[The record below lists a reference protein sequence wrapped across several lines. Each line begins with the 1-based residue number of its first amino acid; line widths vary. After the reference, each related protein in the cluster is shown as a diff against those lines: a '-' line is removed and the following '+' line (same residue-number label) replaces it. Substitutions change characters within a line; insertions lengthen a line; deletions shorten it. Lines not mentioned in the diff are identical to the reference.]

1 VLLLAR
7 IRGRYRR
14 VFAAMAIDPVRVKP
28 IQVTPRQPPLGN
40 TSVVWIASLSQ
51 PTLEAL
57 HYAATV
63 SDRVLGV
70 WVLADEDDPEQIRQR
85 WNQLL
90 GSDPN
95 LRLEIL
101 DSPYASLVTP
111 FVDFVETH
119 EQRHPDENLT
129 IVMPMAIPRYRF
141 DSLLLNQ
148 RGINMRQALD
158 ERHNRVFTLVRY
170 YLPA

>member
-1 VLLLAR
+1 V
-7 IRGRYRR
+7 
-14 VFAAMAIDPVRVKP
+14 
-28 IQVTPRQPPLGN
+28 
-40 TSVVWIASLSQ
+40 
-51 PTLEAL
+51 
-57 HYAATV
+57 
-63 SDRVLGV
+63 
-70 WVLADEDDPEQIRQR
+70 QIRQR
-85 WNQLL
+85 WDQLL

-111 FVDFVETH
+111 FVDFVEHH
-119 EQRHPDENLT
+119 EQRHPETSLT